1 MYGVR
6 VMLDGQV
13 ASLKIFESLP
23 SARERYEQGWS
34 QAYEGYFDSIAI
46 FQVPDATDVRE
57 ADSAIRSGDGDRIV
71 LVELRESFDTTIA
84 KIAKK
89 VEFKL

>member
-6 VMLDGQV
+6 VMLDGQII
-13 ASLKIFESLP
+13 SLEIFKSLP
-23 SARERYEQGWS
+23 SARECYEQGRS
-34 QAYEGYFDSIAI
+34 HAYDGHFDSIAI
-46 FQVPDATDVRE
+46 FQVPDATDARD
-57 ADSAIRSGDGDRIV
+57 ADSAIRSGD
-71 LVELRESFDTTIA
+71 LVPMEERESYDITIA